1 MTIKILGIETACMRK
16 LIYFAFVG
24 GIGFLVDA
32 SILTLLSQYYGF
44 DIYLARLISFSLATM
59 ATWVL
64 NRKVVFR
71 QEVDPDRR
79 KSLEYVRYL
88 LVQTTGGGVNLLI
101 FTLLIMVTP
110 SLKSQPIIPLA
121 VGAIF
126 GLVINFTG
134 TRYWVYSKRVLH
146 G

>member
-1 MTIKILGIETACMRK
+1 MMQKILGNDTACMRK
-16 LIYFAFVG
+16 LIYFTFVG
-24 GIGFLVDA
+24 AVGFLVDA

-71 QEVDPDRR
+71 QEVDPDQS
-79 KSLEYVRYL
+79 KSEEYVRYL
-88 LVQTTGGGVNLLI
+88 FVQTTGGGVNLLI
-101 FTLLIMVTP
+101 FTLLIMVAP
-110 SLKSQPIIPLA
+110 SLNSHPIVPLA

-126 GLVINFTG
+126 GLAINFTG
-134 TRYWVYSKRVLH
+134 VRYWVYSKKALH
-146 G
+146 V

>member
-1 MTIKILGIETACMRK
+1 MQKILGIDTACMRK
-16 LIYFAFVG
+16 LIYFTFVG
-24 GIGFLVDA
+24 AVGFLVDA

-71 QEVDPDRR
+71 QEVDPDQS
-79 KSLEYVRYL
+79 KSEEYVRYL
-88 LVQTTGGGVNLLI
+88 FVQTTGGGVNLLI
-101 FTLLIMVTP
+101 FTLLIMVAP
-110 SLKSQPIIPLA
+110 SLNSHPIVPLA

-126 GLVINFTG
+126 GLAINFTG
-134 TRYWVYSKRVLH
+134 VRYWVYSKKALH
-146 G
+146 V

>member
-1 MTIKILGIETACMRK
+1 MMQKILGIDTACMRK
-16 LIYFAFVG
+16 LIYFTFVG
-24 GIGFLVDA
+24 AVGFLVDA

-71 QEVDPDRR
+71 QEVDPDQS
-79 KSLEYVRYL
+79 KSEEYVRYL
-88 LVQTTGGGVNLLI
+88 FVQTTGGGVNLLI
-101 FTLLIMVTP
+101 FTLLIMVAP
-110 SLKSQPIIPLA
+110 SLNSHPIVPLA

-126 GLVINFTG
+126 GLAINFTG
-134 TRYWVYSKRVLH
+134 VRYWVYSKKALH
-146 G
+146 V

>member
-1 MTIKILGIETACMRK
+1 MTKKILAIRTASMQK
-16 LIYFAFVG
+16 LIYFSFVG
-24 GIGFLVDA
+24 SVGFLVDA
-32 SILTLLSQYYGF
+32 GILTLLSQYYGF
-44 DIYLARLISFSLATM
+44 DIYLGRLISFSSATM
-59 ATWVL
+59 TTWVL

-101 FTLLIMVTP
+101 FTLLIMAAA

-134 TRYWVYSKRVLH
+134 TRYWVYSKKVLH